1 MSRARPK
8 PAALAALGPLREA
21 AALRWG
27 ALAPRERLGLGLAL
41 GAVALLLL
49 WSLAIRPAWQVLRE
63 APAQRAALEA
73 QLAHMRSLAAE
84 ARELRAQPP
93 VTPEQSGAALEA
105 ATTRLGEKARLNRV
119 GDQATVTLTGVEA
132 TLLLEWLG
140 EVRGA
145 ARVRVLEA
153 QLTRSGGG
161 YSGSVLL
168 ALPRAL

>member
-1 MSRARPK
+1 MSRSRSRPS
-8 PAALAALGPLREA
+8 PLATLAPLREA

-27 ALAPRERLGLGLAL
+27 ALAARERIGLAL
-41 GAVALLLL
+41 AGGALALLLL

-73 QLAHMRSLAAE
+73 QLARMRSLATE

-105 ATTRLGEKARLNRV
+105 ATARLGEKARLNRV
-119 GDQATVTLTGVEA
+119 GDQATVTLTALEPLA
-132 TLLLEWLG
+132 LLDWLG

-145 ARVRVLEA
+145 ARARVVEA
-153 QLTRSGGG
+153 QLTRSGSG
-161 YSGSVLL
+161 YSGSVVL